1 MLRKGHH
8 GEPLGTASRCPL
20 GPGACWARR
29 TSPDAA
35 FAEGAMFHHVLLIL
49 CVRLEGEAPQEP
61 GGGRRDLGQVS
72 GREGVAI
79 APMRKEDLDT
89 DPSPFVKI
97 DSKWGS
103 K

>member
-1 MLRKGHH
+1 
-8 GEPLGTASRCPL
+8 
-20 GPGACWARR
+20 
-29 TSPDAA
+29 
-35 FAEGAMFHHVLLIL
+35 MFHHVLLIL
-49 CVRLEGEAPQEP
+49 CVRLGGEAPQEP

-72 GREGVAI
+72 GREGVTI

-103 K
+103 KEKTTMHNFGRKRENLCDLQFGNELLNKAPKAWSAK